1 MSLKC
6 PGLVSHFKLSF
17 EGQNEWSPPEC
28 DVCCRECE
36 PPTAGPDSLLK
47 TSLNLGSAI
56 LESSLLPALSWAC
69 DGAD

>member
-1 MSLKC
+1 MSWKC

-17 EGQNEWSPPEC
+17 AGQTEWSSLEC
-28 DVCCRECE
+28 DVCCRECG
-36 PPTAGPDSLLK
+36 PPAVGLDTLLR

-56 LESSLLPALSWAC
+56 LESTLLQALGWAC